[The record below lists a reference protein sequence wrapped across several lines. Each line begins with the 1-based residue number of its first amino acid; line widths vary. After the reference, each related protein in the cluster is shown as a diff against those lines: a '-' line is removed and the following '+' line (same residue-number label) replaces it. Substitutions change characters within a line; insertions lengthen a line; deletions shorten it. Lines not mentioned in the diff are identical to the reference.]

1 MSYSAGDW
9 KGSCGLDK
17 LEIEGGQRHWP
28 IAVPYFA
35 NLHLAVMRIL
45 LLQDKTQMGVNY
57 YDHQMAISLKWYSN
71 HSMVSIR
78 EGRRGNNFQLR

>member
-1 MSYSAGDW
+1 MIGKAAVDW
-9 KGSCGLDK
+9 INWRLKEVKDIGT
-17 LEIEGGQRHWP
+17 